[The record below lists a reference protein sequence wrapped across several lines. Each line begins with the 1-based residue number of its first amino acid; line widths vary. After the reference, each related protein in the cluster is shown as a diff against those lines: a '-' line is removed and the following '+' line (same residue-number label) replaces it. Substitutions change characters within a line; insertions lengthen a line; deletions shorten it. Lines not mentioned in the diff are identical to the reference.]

1 MDTLIH
7 ASPFTGYVYPNETI
21 IPWTVLIVV
30 YPYLTGLV
38 AGAFTISSLYQVF
51 GFTQLRPVAH
61 FALLVSLCCM
71 LTVPIP
77 LLLHLGHPERAFNA
91 MITPHTTSAFAV
103 FGYAAGFYI
112 ILLVLETWFVFRPH
126 IVHQAQQQTGVL
138 RWFYSILSLGS
149 FDLSEKAMSYD
160 RKWLFTLAI
169 IGIPGAHGLHGY
181 VGFVFGSLKSR
192 EWWSSDLMPVIFLL
206 SAIISGTAFVI
217 VLYVTSC
224 KLRKVSIDLAC
235 MKIMAYALWGFMMF
249 TLLIE
254 GVEFLSLVYRGRE
267 GIDVI
272 LEFVTGPLI
281 IPFFI
286 LQFGVGS
293 VLPLLVI
300 TFLIWRGTSGTALI
314 VGITG
319 SAILV
324 LLAVLM
330 MRYNVVIGGQEIS
343 KTAKGL
349 IAYHPPIFG
358 REGLLAAGS
367 SADYSADLAVGAG
380 PLIYT
385 LARRSPGGLSDDQAR
400 RCNSTIA
407 GGEFVDRRPRRI
419 FDAGIRVGR
428 SARQQHDEAD
438 DLAVPPA
445 IAAIIEPPGKG
456 DGQCRRQAMTRDRL
470 AQIGI
475 AGRRRLLRFAG
486 GEIDRGQRQRRRR
499 SQRAVR
505 RQESIRFRQVLA
517 VTHGGHQHDDRSGGE
532 LRRRRRSRRIQR
544 CGDDAALCQAARNML
559 GNAPRLSIVRRI
571 IKRSFPAVIRRHRV
585 PYSRPIEIRLT

>member
-1 MDTLIH
+1 MDALIH

-51 GFTQLRPVAH
+51 GFTQLKPVAH
-61 FALLVSLCCM
+61 FALLISLCCM

-112 ILLVLETWFVFRPH
+112 ILLLLETWFVFRPH

-149 FDLSEKAMSYD
+149 DDLSEKAMSYD

-217 VLYVTSC
+217 VLYVLSC
-224 KLRKVSIDLAC
+224 KLRKVTIDLSC
-235 MKIMAYALWGFMMF
+235 MKVMAYALWGFMMF

-267 GIDVI
+267 GIEII

-293 VLPLLVI
+293 VLPLIVI
-300 TFLIWRGTSGTALI
+300 TFLIWSGTSGKALI

-343 KTAKGL
+343 KTSKGL

-358 REGLLAAGS
+358 REGLLAAGIV
-367 SADYSADLAVGAG
+367 L
-380 PLIYT
+380 LIPFI
-385 LARRSPGGLSDDQAR
+385 LLSVLVR
-400 RCNSTIA
+400 LFT
-407 GGEFVDRRPRRI
+407 PWH
-419 FDAGIRVGR
+419 DA
-428 SARQQHDEAD
+428 
-438 DLAVPPA
+438 P
-445 IAAIIEPPGKG
+445 
-456 DGQCRRQAMTRDRL
+456 
-470 AQIGI
+470 
-475 AGRRRLLRFAG
+475 
-486 GEIDRGQRQRRRR
+486 
-499 SQRAVR
+499 
-505 RQESIRFRQVLA
+505 
-517 VTHGGHQHDDRSGGE
+517 
-532 LRRRRRSRRIQR
+532 
-544 CGDDAALCQAARNML
+544 QAA
-559 GNAPRLSIVRRI
+559 
-571 IKRSFPAVIRRHRV
+571 
-585 PYSRPIEIRLT
+585 